1 VVASTQELK
10 SLVDAV
16 GGDLV
21 EVDGLAKSSQNAHD
35 VELRPSLMA
44 KLRRAD
50 LFVTNGLEL
59 DLWADALARNAN
71 NPRVLFGAPGRVDAS
86 VGVPVLEVPTGRVDR
101 SMGDVHPL
109 GNPHYTVDPGQAP
122 AITATIL
129 EGLAR
134 LAPDH
139 RAAFERNRQAFLARL
154 EQAMARWTQ
163 TMAPLRGAKAV
174 AYHNDFLYLFQR
186 FGITQ
191 IGTIEE
197 RPGIPASPA
206 HLARLIKSMK
216 EQGVKAVIVEPWSDQ
231 QLAGRVAQDA
241 GARTIV
247 LNARLGQA
255 SGPEAYIASTDAN
268 IAALAAALR

>member
-1 VVASTQELK
+1 
-10 SLVDAV
+10 
-16 GGDLV
+16 
-21 EVDGLAKSSQNAHD
+21 
-35 VELRPSLMA
+35 
-44 KLRRAD
+44 
-50 LFVTNGLEL
+50 
-59 DLWADALARNAN
+59 
-71 NPRVLFGAPGRVDAS
+71 
-86 VGVPVLEVPTGRVDR
+86 
-101 SMGDVHPL
+101 
-109 GNPHYTVDPGQAP
+109 
-122 AITATIL
+122 
-129 EGLAR
+129 
-134 LAPDH
+134 
-139 RAAFERNRQAFLARL
+139 
-154 EQAMARWTQ
+154 MARWTQ

-216 EQGVKAVIVEPWSDQ
+216 EQAVKAVVVEPWSDQ